1 MSKLP
6 VPDFMLDTIYDL
18 TPEQF
23 QKMGKS
29 MLLLDLDNT
38 MSPYHLHKPTPAL
51 VDWIDRFKQAGIALF
66 ILSNNKGERPAVFAK
81 ALGIDYVNRAKKP
94 NTEVLEQVL
103 RERKLDRNAVAL
115 MGDQIYTDTLCAKRA
130 NITAIVV
137 KPICITRNP
146 LLALR
151 YWAEF
156 PFRLTYRIREKVRKS
171 AGPGLNHPQKGEK
184 F

>member
-6 VPDFMLDTIYDL
+6 VPSLMLNTIYDL

-23 QKMGKS
+23 QSMGKS
-29 MLLLDLDNT
+29 MLMLDLDNT
-38 MSPYHLHKPTPAL
+38 MSPYHLHEPTPAL
-51 VDWIDRFKQAGIALF
+51 LDWIRCFQQAGIELF
-66 ILSNNKGERPAVFAK
+66 ILSNNKGERPAIFAE
-81 ALGIDYVNRAKKP
+81 ALGVDYVNRAKKP
-94 NTEVLEQVL
+94 NTNMLEQVL
-103 RERKLDRNAVAL
+103 RDRNIDRSAVAL

-156 PFRLTYRIREKVRKS
+156 PFRLAYLIREGV
-171 AGPGLNHPQKGEK
+171 QKWKRGK
-184 F
+184 